1 MVRSGKQQGMTLI
14 GWLLMMALIGFFAIL
29 FLKLWPIYYENFAV
43 KRAVAKLPSQADIYN
58 KTNDQIWNII
68 ERQFIIDQVRS
79 TGRKDLK
86 VERQDDG
93 SRQVSMKYE
102 VRVHVMF
109 NVDVVVYFDDKVTL
123 PQK

>member
-29 FLKLWPIYYENFAV
+29 TLKLWPIYYENFGV
-43 KRAVAKLPSQADIYN
+43 KRAVGKLPTQPEISN
-58 KTNDQIWNII
+58 KSDDEIWKIVERQFTIDQVSHPTRKDFKI
-68 ERQFIIDQVRS
+68 ERQ
-79 TGRKDLK
+79 
-86 VERQDDG
+86 EDG
-93 SRQVSMKYE
+93 SRQASVKYE
-102 VRVHVMF
+102 VRVPVMF